1 MARSILILITA
12 LILAACGAQP
22 DRCTTDPSLPD
33 CRAGNA
39 IADATIAA
47 ANANSAAIVRQSYM
61 RATQDAVALH
71 AQATQ
76 GAINTQATAAVVSA
90 DATRSAMQIDAMRQ
104 SLAYTATLQAAQFT
118 VVTTKAALEGD
129 AKISAAQ
136 VQASTAQ
143 AGQWVT
149 FGVPTVLLVSIA
161 LYIVV
166 YTRRIGAAVA
176 AGVETRTSLIRYGYR
191 NERVAYR
198 VQHKDGSLEFIP
210 LDQIL
215 GHSSRYLDA
224 LTVPDLA
231 KLAATV
237 EADKRLKFTQ
247 LAHGETH
254 QALTG
259 SIADQA
265 LPLPSPVSVSA
276 TGEGQGGGYAI
287 PTFAEYLKFN
297 RPTPERMLFAYGE
310 TGPIHGRLDQL
321 LSVEIVGR
329 QGQGKTTLLRL
340 IYAQCLIVGV
350 QIVVWDLH
358 EDIVDDLPGAQTYT
372 SATAIEQSA
381 AALEHELDR
390 RIGEHDKT
398 ATPVMALVDEI
409 NQLVNVV
416 PIVAHVIGRLVNE
429 GRKYKMFCII
439 SAKGLP
445 ATLFGGSTVRD
456 AFSSRFAFQTT
467 TRQAAMIGF
476 DREVVP
482 AVRDLVPGRAL
493 FEGPIPAQVVSVPY
507 TTADDVKAILA
518 TSSPIEAAF
527 FSTSTTS
534 PEVSSHFQ
542 TDQPEVTPEVTV
554 EVTPEVTER
563 HRQVRDLLRAR
574 TPISQIVRQV
584 WNVGPGGRA
593 YTQATA
599 ELTQIMSELI

>member
-1 MARSILILITA
+1 MARLILILITA

-254 QALTG
+254 QALPG

-265 LPLPSPVSVSA
+265 LPASLPLPL
-276 TGEGQGGGYAI
+276 GEGRGEGVSAI

-381 AALEHELDR
+381 AALEQELDR

-534 PEVSSHFQ
+534 PEVDRHFQ
-542 TDQPEVTPEVTV
+542 PAQAEVTPEVGV